1 MKKGIPFVIRLV
13 VTVMLVGICAYFIN
27 SLEYLTQITAVD
39 NLIGAAPLLLLL
51 SIAGILVALI
61 WKHHKD
67 AITSTMVLSVLGM
80 IFGLLFIPS
89 ITGNWFP
96 LAKVSEFGSASP
108 DMTVYTP
115 FTENTQV
122 AKLPNSSSVKIQ
134 GTLPSLDGATAL
146 YPVYAAFVNAVYDT
160 EGFSEDVLVCTN
172 TPNAYKA
179 IIAGDRD
186 IIFVAGASEKQKQAA
201 EDAGVKLVFTP
212 IGKEAFVF
220 LAGKDNPIDGLTFQ
234 QLKNIYS
241 GKTSKWKTLGW
252 DEGGNIIAFQR
263 PEGSGSQTGLQNIM
277 GSLPIQKPQPLPD
290 KSLVGTGSMMRQVSV
305 EWNGVQPAIGY
316 SYRYYA
322 MTMYPNPDSKLLAID
337 GIYPSN
343 ETITNG
349 SYPFTDNFYA
359 VTNGQPLGN
368 TKKLIDWILSNEGQY
383 LIEQTGYSPIR

>member
-1 MKKGIPFVIRLV
+1 MKVKKSILFVICLV
-13 VTVMLVGICAYFIN
+13 ITVMLAGICTYFIN
-27 SLEYLTQITAVD
+27 SLEYLTQMTAVD
-39 NLIGAAPLLLLL
+39 NLIGAAPLLILL
-51 SIAGILVALI
+51 SITGILIALI

-67 AITSTMVLSVLGM
+67 AIISTIVLSVLGM

-108 DMTVYTP
+108 DMTVYMP

-122 AKLPNSSSVKIQ
+122 ARLPNKSSFTIQ

-160 EGFSEDVLVCTN
+160 EDFSEDVLVCTN

-201 EDAGVKLVFTP
+201 EDAGVELVFTP

-220 LAGKDNPIDGLTFQ
+220 LVGKENPIDGLAYQ

-241 GKTSKWKTLGW
+241 GKTSKWRTLGW

-263 PEGSGSQTGLQNIM
+263 PEGSGSQTGLQNII

-290 KSLVGTGSMMRQVSV
+290 KSLVGTGSMMKQVSV

-337 GIYPSN
+337 GIYPSS
-343 ETITNG
+343 ETITNLR
-349 SYPFTDNFYA
+349 
-359 VTNGQPLGN
+359 VNG
-368 TKKLIDWILSNEGQY
+368 
-383 LIEQTGYSPIR
+383 